1 MYTKIT
7 RLYSYIKQIQIFKW
21 ITEFLAFSLKR
32 NNVYINISNKHNSKS
47 IHSPKNCGSNWNE
60 VVLFQKQ
67 IQRLSIEE
75 PIYILSCYFNST
87 YNNWWL
93 LKTLANSNEMDNQ
106 HPSLYNK
113 CQLSSSIEAASHQS
127 LHVTNKCELFKQSM
141 CWLKWHDNIRDNFK
155 KMLIKTKLILIC
167 VFLHQGVPSSK
178 NSSIQGFV
186 EGEELCLLYDLVGW
200 L

>member
-93 LKTLANSNEMDNQ
+93 LETLANSNEMDNQ

-113 CQLSSSIEAASHQS
+113 RQLSSSIEAASHQS
-127 LHVTNKCELFKQSM
+127 LHVTDKSEKFKQSM

-155 KMLIKTKLILIC
+155 NMLIKTKLILIC

-186 EGEELCLLYDLVGW
+186 KGEELCLLCALVGW